1 VHHHAETVVALKVQ
15 APLHVLVVEDH
26 APLRDQIVA
35 LLLRAGH
42 RVDEASDG
50 RVALQMAL
58 SQPPD
63 VLLLDLGLPGLG
75 GLALCERLRANAPRH
90 VPVLM
95 LTARDTLPDKL
106 GGFAAGADDY
116 LVKPFA
122 GEELLAR
129 LSALARRKT
138 AGQDYLLRIGSLC
151 IDRRAQEASRAG
163 QRLALTPTSFAIL
176 LTLAEAW
183 PRALTRSDLIRR
195 LWNDEPP
202 ESDPL
207 RTHLYQLRQRL
218 DRPYAQ
224 PMLKTVHGVGFRL
237 EPDDDDGAAP

>member
-1 VHHHAETVVALKVQ
+1 VLKPPT
-15 APLHVLVVEDH
+15 PLHVLVVEDH

-42 RVDEASDG
+42 RVEEASDG

-63 VLLLDLGLPGLG
+63 ALLLDLGLPGLG
-75 GLALCERLRANAPRH
+75 GLALCERLRAQAPQH

-129 LSALARRKT
+129 LLALARRKT
-138 AGQDYLLRIGSLC
+138 AGHDYLLSIGSLC
-151 IDRRAQEASRAG
+151 IDRRAKEASRHG
-163 QRLALTPTSFAIL
+163 QRLALTPTSFSIL
-176 LTLAEAW
+176 LLLAEAW

-237 EPDDDDGAAP
+237 EPDDDDGAAA